1 MKSITA
7 AWMASAQDDLV
18 LIRVIANNETLTH
31 LVAFHAQ
38 QAIEKSF
45 KAVLEECEHQVPKMH
60 ALETLLPK
68 VLRHLEFSFPLDL
81 LEDLD
86 KLYIDARYPGDLG
99 LLPNGKPT
107 VDEARSFLELAEQI
121 HQTCRRFL
129 SSEQR

>member
-18 LIRVIANNETLTH
+18 LIHVIANNETLTH
-31 LVAFHAQ
+31 LVAFHSQ

-45 KAVLEECEHQVPKMH
+45 KAVLEECEDTVPKMH

-68 VLRHLEFSFPLDL
+68 VLRHLEFSFTLDL

-99 LLPNGKPT
+99 LLPSGKPSL
-107 VDEARSFLELAEQI
+107 DDARSFLELAEQI
-121 HQTCRRFL
+121 HQTCRLFF
-129 SSEQR
+129 SSEQW

>member
-107 VDEARSFLELAEQI
+107 VDEAKSFLELAEQI
-121 HQTCRRFL
+121 HQTCRLFF

>member
-1 MKSITA
+1 MKNPA
-7 AWMASAQDDLV
+7 LAWLTSANDDLT
-18 LIRVIANNETLTH
+18 LIREISSNQSLTH

-45 KAVLEECEHQVPKMH
+45 KAVLEQHGKPVPRIH
-60 ALETLLPK
+60 SLETLVPK
-68 VLRHLEFSFPLDL
+68 VSPYVSFDTELEL

-107 VDEARSFLELAEQI
+107 ISDAAAFMELAENI
-121 HQTCRRFL
+121 FKAISKAL
-129 SSEQR
+129 SD